1 MLIFDDAPA
10 DCFLP
15 PANSHIDI
23 FSSNSRE
30 FEQYSYLE
38 VFKQRKVISF
48 VSDLIFCL
56 TFIYLV
62 MIDKHMALR
71 CSFFQT
77 KMGWG
82 RTLSLWNHL
91 HRNVIFLDMLCLI
104 KIFCQFTEDFVNSH
118 FIMARTF
125 RPELRVEENPKDWQ
139 RKVDGG
145 SKPKLATQIQIWTLL
160 LEKGSL

>member
-48 VSDLIFCL
+48 VSNLIFCL

-71 CSFFQT
+71 CFFSD
-77 KMGWG
+77 KNGV
-82 RTLSLWNHL
+82 RT
-91 HRNVIFLDMLCLI
+91 
-104 KIFCQFTEDFVNSH
+104 DFVS
-118 FIMARTF
+118 
-125 RPELRVEENPKDWQ
+125 V
-139 RKVDGG
+139 
-145 SKPKLATQIQIWTLL
+145 KPSPQECNLL
-160 LEKGSL
+160 GYVVSDKNILSIY